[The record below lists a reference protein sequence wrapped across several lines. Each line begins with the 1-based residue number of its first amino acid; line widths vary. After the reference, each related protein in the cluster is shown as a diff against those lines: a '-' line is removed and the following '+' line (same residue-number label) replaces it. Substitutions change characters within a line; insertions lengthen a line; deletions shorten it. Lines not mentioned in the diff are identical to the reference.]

1 MTRTLWRD
9 PRSAQ
14 AVSRN
19 VQVRG
24 DQRCEA
30 AAHTACHLT
39 VPLRHRAAVEADTG
53 ARQAGHRAARPTGR
67 MDAGTSRY
75 TNLSATQAQTVHPV
89 PLRPCDHADQQS
101 EGDVVTNVVTNGVA
115 DRRAG
120 RTAF

>member
-39 VPLRHRAAVEADTG
+39 VPLRNRAAVEADTG
-53 ARQAGHRAARPTGR
+53 ARQAGHRAPRPTGR
-67 MDAGTSRY
+67 KGRD
-75 TNLSATQAQTVHPV
+75 LS
-89 PLRPCDHADQQS
+89 
-101 EGDVVTNVVTNGVA
+101 
-115 DRRAG
+115 
-120 RTAF
+120 